1 MLPPSL
7 SAPPQKISRGWV
19 AKARSGPGA
28 ASRGS
33 RRRPGRAG
41 ISGRG
46 FLHPGVVARSG
57 FGEQLPL
64 PPLQRVL
71 VASRCGDRLFQQGH
85 PVPPDRASKAPGAPS
100 TLHFHLILV
109 PRGFWGAE
117 LPARLSRP
125 STEAGISPL
134 LFPRP
139 GRAEPSGMAQ
149 CPQRR
154 RLRRGTRTN
163 RGHLTPNP
171 PRGLCWLPPAAELSG
186 AFPDE

>member
-7 SAPPQKISRGWV
+7 SAPPQKNQPWVGGKGTVRPRGCEQREQEEAWKGWDLRERLP
-19 AKARSGPGA
+19 APRGGGQERFWGA
-28 ASRGS
+28 APAPWAAEGACGFQVWGQVV
-33 RRRPGRAG
+33 PAG
-41 ISGRG
+41 TD
-46 FLHPGVVARSG
+46 
-57 FGEQLPL
+57 
-64 PPLQRVL
+64 RV
-71 VASRCGDRLFQQGH
+71 
-85 PVPPDRASKAPGAPS
+85 SKAPGAPS
-100 TLHFHLILV
+100 ALHFHLILV